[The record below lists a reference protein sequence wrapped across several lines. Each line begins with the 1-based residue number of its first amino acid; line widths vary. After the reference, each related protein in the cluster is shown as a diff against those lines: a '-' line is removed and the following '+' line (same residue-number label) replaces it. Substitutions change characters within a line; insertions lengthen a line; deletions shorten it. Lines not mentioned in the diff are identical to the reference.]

1 MAQTIKNTAY
11 GTPTSYL
18 TTELNALAIDGV
30 VLGAAINNGT
40 NRHFWCKVE
49 VDLSTKDLSAAVSPG
64 VQIRLIESLDGTN
77 YEDNDDKAYAITIP
91 VADTSAAHLK
101 VSGRIQIPPGNF
113 KLAVVNKTEVIFGA
127 TDNIL
132 TYVTFTPESV

>member
-1 MAQTIKNTAY
+1 MAEIKNTAY
-11 GTPTSYL
+11 GNPTSYL
-18 TTELNALAIDGV
+18 TTELDALAIDGV
-30 VLGAAINNGT
+30 VLGAAIDNGT

-49 VDLSTKDLSAAVSPG
+49 VSLSSADLSAQVSPG
-64 VQIRLIESLDGTN
+64 VVFRLIESLGGTL

-91 VADTSAAHLK
+91 VAATSAAHLK

-113 KLAVVNKTEVIFGA
+113 KLALVNKTGVIFDA
-127 TDNIL
+127 TDNVL